1 LLVEPWV
8 AVVLGHRMSLASN
21 FGSAP
26 VPRGTADRSGLN
38 LDAASPSGASA
49 SSSVGR
55 RLLFGAVGVLVLAGI
70 ALGLWFGVVRDSF
83 VPKRF
88 GTVVPGKV
96 YRSGQIAPR
105 LIGGMIDQYH
115 LGTIIDLNGLDISDR
130 DQQAEIAISASKGV
144 EHFCFSLR
152 GNATGPIERYADAV
166 ETLVRSERKG
176 VPVLVH
182 CSAGAQRTGACVAF
196 YRLLVRGEP
205 SAGVYAELPRYGWDP
220 KTDQILIDYANSN
233 MRTLAELLV
242 ARHVI
247 ERVPDKL
254 PQLHP

>member
-1 LLVEPWV
+1 VLVR
-8 AVVLGHRMSLASN
+8 RMSLASK
-21 FGSAP
+21 FGSASISQ
-26 VPRGTADRSGLN
+26 RAADRSGAN
-38 LDAASPSGASA
+38 VDSASPSGASA
-49 SSSVGR
+49 SSRALR
-55 RLLFGAVGVLVLAGI
+55 RLLFGAIGVLLLGGI
-70 ALGLWFGVVRDSF
+70 AVGLWFGLLRDKF

-88 GTVVPGKV
+88 GTVVAGKV
-96 YRSGQIAPR
+96 YRSGQISRR
-105 LIGGMIDQYH
+105 LIGGVIDRYH
-115 LGTIIDLNGLDISDR
+115 IGTIIDLSGLDVSDR
-130 DQQAEIAISASKGV
+130 DQQAEVAIAASKGV
-144 EHFCFSLR
+144 EHCCFPLR
-152 GNATGPIERYADAV
+152 GNGEGRIERYADAV
-166 ETLVRSERKG
+166 ALLVRSERKG

-205 SAGVYAELPRYGWDP
+205 AESVYAELPRYGWDP

>member
-1 LLVEPWV
+1 
-8 AVVLGHRMSLASN
+8 VLGRRMSLASK
-21 FGSAP
+21 FGSASISQP
-26 VPRGTADRSGLN
+26 AADRSEAN
-38 LDAASPSGASA
+38 VDSASPSGASA
-49 SSSVGR
+49 SSRALR
-55 RLLFGAVGVLVLAGI
+55 RLLFGAIGGLMLGVI
-70 ALGLWFGVVRDSF
+70 AVGLWFGLLRDKF

-88 GTVVPGKV
+88 GTVVAGKV
-96 YRSGQIAPR
+96 YRSGQISRR
-105 LIGGMIDQYH
+105 LIGGVIDRYH
-115 LGTIIDLNGLDISDR
+115 IGTIIDLSGLDVSDP
-130 DQQAEIAISASKGV
+130 DQQAEVAIA
-144 EHFCFSLR
+144 
-152 GNATGPIERYADAV
+152 
-166 ETLVRSERKG
+166 SERKG

-205 SAGVYAELPRYGWDP
+205 AESVYAELPRYGWDP